1 MNASTTSTEEQE
13 RLQALRDYHLLD
25 TEPDETLDELTKLA
39 SQICDTPMALISLID
54 EHRQWFLSKHGI
66 SGTETP
72 REQAFCNVAIQHK
85 EKMMEVP
92 DARSDVRFVDNPAVT
107 GDPHVRFYAGV
118 PLVTSDGHAL
128 GTLCVVDQKPRQLTD
143 AQRNALQIIA
153 HQCLQHIEIR
163 SQVHR
168 LAAAYA
174 DPPRAENETK
184 DRRDIALGIFRR
196 KIYLGFALAVLTMA
210 ALTVVGYNALVN
222 ESRSAERVTLTHEV
236 IRQIETLRSEM
247 SEIEMGARGY
257 FATGD
262 EAFLAAYRSASRDLP
277 LTLSRLGGLVAD
289 NPEQVARLSEA
300 RALIDDQLVLLT
312 EGIRYRAQ
320 EKQASLPLMRR
331 GKEIKDEF
339 RVGLAGMQSE
349 EERLLIAR
357 ADQSK
362 RDSQRTLLVLSLGLV
377 GGLAMV
383 IWLFRNVLRES
394 AKREQIAHKLQ
405 RSGALHSAILQN
417 TNLAVIAVGL
427 DDRITVFN
435 RAAELML
442 RYRADEVVGRYTP
455 AIFHE
460 PHEVA
465 ERATQLSQRLGQPV
479 AVGMP
484 VFTTLPLRGE
494 TDESEWT
501 FIRKDGRRLPVR
513 LSIVA
518 LRDAAGEAVG
528 FVGVAADITERRRD
542 MEALRRSKEEAE
554 EATRVK
560 SAFLATMSHEIRTPM
575 NGVIGMTSLL
585 LDTQLT
591 DDQREF
597 TEVIRVSGETLL
609 VVINDILDYSKIESG
624 KMDFERQPFDLQ
636 EALES
641 TIELLALRAQEK
653 QLDLMYFIEPDVP
666 HWIYGDLARL
676 RQILVNLLSNAI
688 KFTPW
693 GEVFLYVKCTDGNT
707 EADVDSERSNAQ
719 PLTIEFSVRDTG
731 IGIPQDKIDRLFAPF
746 TQVDSSVSRRF
757 GGSGLGLV
765 ISRRLAEGMGGEMWV
780 HSRVGEGSTFA
791 FTLPT
796 APAPVL
802 SPPAELRLD
811 ALVGKRVLL
820 VDDNATNLRI
830 LSLQVENWGMIP
842 TAVHEPKEAIRLA
855 TNTPAAGEERFS
867 VVITDMHMPDVNGVD
882 LAKTIHATVPE
893 LPIIL
898 LSSGSSRAE
907 EIRANF
913 SSVLTKPARQSTLH
927 DAVVRAFHLV
937 PKHAVVPARISE
949 NSFDHDLAKRYP
961 LRILLAEDNDI
972 NQKLALRVLK
982 NFGYLADVAANGYE
996 VLAAVKRQTYDL
1008 ILMDVQM
1015 PDMDGLEAT
1024 RQIVRML
1031 PNPEKRPRITA
1042 MSANAMREDVDAAVA
1057 AGMDDYVTKP
1067 ISIGALREALE
1078 SCGRIKSNANHER
1091 IAIASNK

>member
-1 MNASTTSTEEQE
+1 MNAPNPSTEEYE

-25 TEPDETLDELTKLA
+25 TAADDTLDELTKLA
-39 SQICDTPMALISLID
+39 SNICETPVALVSLID
-54 EHRQWFLSKHGI
+54 EHRQWFLSKQGLAI
-66 SGTETP
+66 TETP
-72 REQAFCNVAIQHK
+72 RDQAFCNIAIQSK
-85 EKMMEVP
+85 QKLLEVP
-92 DARSDVRFVDNPAVT
+92 DALGDARFSDNPMVT
-107 GDPHVRFYAGV
+107 GNPNIRFYAGV
-118 PLVTSDGHAL
+118 PLVTSEGHAL
-128 GTLCVVDQKPRQLTD
+128 GTLCVIDRKPRQLTE
-143 AQRNALQIIA
+143 AQREALRIIA
-153 HQCLQHIEIR
+153 NQCMQHIEMR
-163 SQVHR
+163 GQVHR
-168 LAAAYA
+168 LASAFGDA
-174 DPPRAENETK
+174 PPSNAKPAERG
-184 DRRDIALGIFRR
+184 DRTLGIFRR

-210 ALTVVGYNALVN
+210 ALAVVGYSALMN
-222 ESRSAERVTLTHEV
+222 ESRSAERVTHTREV
-236 IRQIETLRSEM
+236 IGQIETLRGQIGD
-247 SEIEMGARGY
+247 IETGARGF
-257 FATGD
+257 FATGED
-262 EAFLAAYRSASRDLP
+262 AFLAAYRSASRDLP
-277 LTLSRLGGLVAD
+277 LTLSRLGALIAD
-289 NPEQVARLSEA
+289 NPVQVARMTEA
-300 RALIDDQLVLLT
+300 RTLIDDQLVLLT
-312 EGIRYRAQ
+312 EGIRYRTQ
-320 EKQASLPLMRR
+320 ERQASLPLMRR
-331 GKEIKDEF
+331 GKEIKDQF
-339 RVGLAGMQSE
+339 RAVIAEMQTE
-349 EERLLIAR
+349 EERLLAAR
-357 ADQSK
+357 GAQSM
-362 RDSQRTLLVLSLGLV
+362 RDSQRTLLVLAMGFLSGLG
-377 GGLAMV
+377 MV
-383 IWLFRNVLRES
+383 VWLFRIVLRES
-394 AKREQIAHKLQ
+394 AKREQIARQLQ

-465 ERATQLSQRLGQPV
+465 ARATELSRRLGQPV
-479 AVGMP
+479 AIGMP
-484 VFTTLPLRGE
+484 VFTTLPKLGQ
-494 TDESEWT
+494 TDECEWT
-501 FIRKDGRRLPVR
+501 YIRKDGRRVPVR

-518 LRDAAGEAVG
+518 LRDAAGDVAG
-528 FVGVAADITERRRD
+528 YVGVAADITERRRD
-542 MEALRRSKEEAE
+542 MEALRKSKEEAE

-585 LDTQLT
+585 LDTELT
-591 DDQREF
+591 EDQREF

-624 KMDFERQPFDLQ
+624 KMDFESQPIDLQ

-653 QLDLMYFIEPDVP
+653 QLDLMFFIEPDVP
-666 HWIYGDLARL
+666 RWIYGDLARL

-693 GEVFLYVKCTDGNT
+693 GEVFLYVKCVD
-707 EADVDSERSNAQ
+707 EIAIPDDVRDMSTSI
-719 PLTIEFSVRDTG
+719 TIEFSVRDTG
-731 IGIPQDKIDRLFAPF
+731 IGIPQDKIDKLFAAF
-746 TQVDSSVSRRF
+746 TQVDSSVSRKF

-796 APAPVL
+796 SPAPAL
-802 SPPAELRLD
+802 TPAAEMHHD
-811 ALVGKRVLL
+811 ALHGKRVLL

-830 LSLQVENWGMIP
+830 LSLQAETWGMLP
-842 TAVHEPKEAIRLA
+842 TAVREPKEAIALA
-855 TNTPAAGEERFS
+855 TRTPVADEAKFS
-867 VVITDMHMPDVNGVD
+867 AVITDMHMPDMNGVD
-882 LAKTIHATVPE
+882 VAKAIHAVMPS

-898 LSSGSSRAE
+898 LSSGSSRSDE
-907 EIRANF
+907 TRANF
-913 SSVLTKPARQSTLH
+913 SSVLTKPARQSSLH
-927 DAVVRAFHLV
+927 DAVVRAFHRV
-937 PKHAVVPARISE
+937 PTHATVTRKTNE

-1008 ILMDVQM
+1008 VLMDVQM

-1024 RQIVRML
+1024 QQIL
-1031 PNPEKRPRITA
+1031 SLWPDAEKRPHITA
-1042 MSANAMREDVDAAVA
+1042 MSANAMREDVDAAVE

-1067 ISIGALREALE
+1067 ISIGALRAALE
-1078 SCGRIKSNANHER
+1078 SCGKIKSPANHER
-1091 IAIASNK
+1091 LAAIADK

>member
-1 MNASTTSTEEQE
+1 MNETSTSTEEQQ
-13 RLQALRDYHLLD
+13 RLQALHDYRLLD

-39 SQICDTPMALISLID
+39 SHICDTPMALISLID
-54 EHRQWFLSKHGI
+54 EHRQWFLSKQGLEDV
-66 SGTETP
+66 ETP
-72 REQAFCNVAIQHK
+72 RDEAFCNIAIQNK
-85 EKMMEVP
+85 EKMLEVE
-92 DARSDVRFVDNPAVT
+92 DARRDARFANYPAVT
-107 GDPHVRFYAGV
+107 GDGNIRFYAGV
-118 PLVTSDGHAL
+118 PLVTADGHAL
-128 GTLCVVDQKPRQLTD
+128 GTLCVVDRKPRHLTD
-143 AQRNALQIIA
+143 AQREALRIIA
-153 HQCLQHIEIR
+153 NQAMQHIEMR

-168 LAAAYA
+168 LAAAFSGGEQ
-174 DPPRAENETK
+174 RQSRGREL
-184 DRRDIALGIFRR
+184 RDATLGLFRR
-196 KIYLGFALAVLTMA
+196 KVYLGFAIAVLVMA
-210 ALTVVGYNALVN
+210 ALTVIGYQALEVEN
-222 ESRSAERVTLTHEV
+222 FSAARVSQTHEV
-236 IRQIETLRSEM
+236 ISQIETLRGQLAD
-247 SEIEMGARGY
+247 IETGARGF
-257 FATGD
+257 FATGED
-262 EAFLAAYRSASRDLP
+262 VYLTPYRNASRDLP
-277 LTLSRLGGLVAD
+277 LTLSRLGGLIAD
-289 NPEQVARLSEA
+289 NPSQVQRMSNARIF
-300 RALIDDQLVLLT
+300 IDDQLTLLT
-312 EGIRYRAQ
+312 EGIRYRMQ
-320 EKQASLPLMRR
+320 KNEVSVPLMRR
-331 GKEIKDEF
+331 GKEVMDQF
-339 RVGLAGMQSE
+339 RGVIAEMQAE
-349 EERLLIAR
+349 EERLLAQR
-357 ADQSK
+357 AAE
-362 RDSQRTLLVLSLGLV
+362 SQRNTRRTLLILGIGLV
-377 GGLAMV
+377 GGMALIM
-383 IWLFRNVLRES
+383 WLFRSVLYES
-394 AKREQIAHKLQ
+394 SKREQIAGQLQ

-442 RYRADEVVGRYTP
+442 RYRAEEVVGRYTP

-465 ERATQLSQRLGQPV
+465 TRATELSKRLGQPV

-484 VFTTLPLRGE
+484 VFTTLPRRGE
-494 TDESEWT
+494 TDEAEWT
-501 FIRKDGRRLPVR
+501 YIRKDGRRLPVR
-513 LSIVA
+513 LSVVA
-518 LRDAAGEAVG
+518 LRDLDGDVAG

-585 LDTQLT
+585 LDTELT

-597 TEVIRVSGETLL
+597 TEVIRVSGESLL

-624 KMDFERQPFDLQ
+624 KMDFESQPFDLQ

-666 HWIYGDLARL
+666 RWIAGDLARL

-693 GEVFLYVKCTDGNT
+693 GEVFLYVKCTEGNT
-707 EADVDSERSNAQ
+707 ETGDDEARGEKPVM
-719 PLTIEFSVRDTG
+719 IEFSVRDTG

-746 TQVDSSVSRRF
+746 TQVDSSVSRKF

-791 FTLPT
+791 FTLP
-796 APAPVL
+796 AVPVPAL
-802 SPPAELRLD
+802 APPAELRHD
-811 ALVGKRVLL
+811 ALIGKRALL

-830 LSLQVENWGMIP
+830 LSLQAESWGLVP
-842 TAVHEPKEAIRLA
+842 TAVREPQEAIQLA
-855 TNTPAAGEERFS
+855 TKAPAAGEEKFS
-867 VVITDMHMPDVNGVD
+867 LVITDMHMPDMNGVE
-882 LAKTIHATVPE
+882 LAKAIHATMPE
-893 LPIIL
+893 LPIVL
-898 LSSGSSRAE
+898 LSSGSSRADE
-907 EIRANF
+907 VRANF
-913 SSVLTKPARQSTLH
+913 SSVLTKPARQSSLH

-937 PKHAVVPARISE
+937 PKHAAPAPKLSE

-996 VLAAVKRQTYDL
+996 VLAAVKRQPYDL

-1031 PNPEKRPRITA
+1031 PNPEKRPQITA
-1042 MSANAMREDVDAAVA
+1042 MSANAMREDVDAAVE

-1078 SCGRIKSNANHER
+1078 RCGRIKSAANHER